1 MYIDRKSRFAS
12 RTILIMNLFRYGQY
26 EYTCNEVGTT
36 RNFASLDEAQEV
48 VVRRIEDS
56 ERSVGYDVTDSM
68 DSP

>member
-1 MYIDRKSRFAS
+1 
-12 RTILIMNLFRYGQY
+12 MNLFRYGQY